1 MLQWSCKNL
10 VSIKLKIS
18 YKNNNLC
25 NCIGLGDQGKNKRPK
40 RSRQILQI
48 RKVIME
54 TTPNHPPT
62 HRKDMVE
69 ATPLMSNK
77 VKFQVETLELSVK
90 KQ

>member
-1 MLQWSCKNL
+1 
-10 VSIKLKIS
+10 
-18 YKNNNLC
+18 
-25 NCIGLGDQGKNKRPK
+25 
-40 RSRQILQI
+40 
-48 RKVIME
+48 ME